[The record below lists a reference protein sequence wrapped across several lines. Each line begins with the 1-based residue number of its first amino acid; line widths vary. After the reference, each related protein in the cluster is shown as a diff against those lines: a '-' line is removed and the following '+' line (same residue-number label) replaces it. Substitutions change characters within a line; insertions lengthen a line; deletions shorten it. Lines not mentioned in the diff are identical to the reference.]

1 MSAPLLPL
9 APGQTPRA
17 WQIEALRAV
26 QVAWRRGLSRVVV
39 SAATGTGKGT
49 LLASLARRAEA
60 KGSRVLI
67 LVHRRELIEDLA
79 ARVAAI
85 PGPSAPGVVQGRR
98 DGSDAPIVV
107 ASVQSL
113 VRRLAGLQ
121 PFDLVITDECHHATA
136 PSYQLVYRA
145 VEEARRRA
153 GKPERFAHLGM
164 SATPFRSAAD
174 GVSPITGEG
183 EPYEGIVYAHDIVA
197 AIRCGDLVPPR
208 GTAVDTHLDL
218 AGVPMRGADYDEAH
232 LAGVVDVDARNT
244 QIASVV
250 AERAAGRPFLA
261 FAVSVAHAER
271 LAAAMRA
278 AGLRAEAVWGTMP
291 ADLRAQRIADYAA
304 GRLDGLVSRDLL
316 FEGFDSPRTALL
328 VAARPTRSQIIAWQL
343 VGRGL
348 RLAPGKVDCE
358 VLDFVGFLR
367 VLDFGAFSGGQGEGE
382 GAAKRK
388 PWTPAPGDR
397 VVLRYAEGR
406 DVEVGVVDEVDDPDA
421 PRFARVVWTAGTQ
434 THAVPDL
441 ARAPAEAVEAAPV
454 PIEVRGHTVYSVSLL
469 PGQDVASARGWYS
482 PAKSCSV
489 PSARAE
495 SSARAASS
503 ARAEL
508 SAYGWASQGARLMVA
523 VLVPISAGYSLWAVR
538 LGRDGLRPQELA
550 AEGVHGAIAKKLNEG
565 TDLLALQA
573 EGEAWLDKHGA
584 RHLPVNSEP
593 MRAPAPPDLVARLRA
608 ARVEVDAAALSRGEG
623 WAVLAHTQARRAVED
638 ARRELRRRFV
648 R

>member
-1 MSAPLLPL
+1 MTQPPLLPL
-9 APGQTPRA
+9 SPGQSPRA
-17 WQIEALRAV
+17 WQLEALRAV
-26 QVAWRRGLSRVVV
+26 QAAWRRGLSRVVI

-79 ARVAAI
+79 SRVQAI
-85 PGPSAPGVVQGRR
+85 LGGAAPGVVQGRR

-121 PFDLVITDECHHATA
+121 AFDLVITDECHHATA

-174 GVSPITGEG
+174 GVSPITGEA
-183 EPYEGIVYAHDIVA
+183 EPYEAIVYAHDIVQ

-218 AGVPMRGADYDEAH
+218 AGVPIRGADYDEAH
-232 LAGVVDVDARNT
+232 LATVVDVDARNV
-244 QIASVV
+244 QIAAVV
-250 AERAAGRPFLA
+250 AERAAGRPYLA

-271 LAAAMRA
+271 LAASMRA

-291 ADLRAQRIADYAA
+291 ADLRAQRLSDYAA

-316 FEGFDSPRTALL
+316 FEGFDSPRTSLL

-367 VLDFGAFSGGQGEGE
+367 VLDFAAFTGADGEAE
-382 GAAKRK
+382 DSASRK
-388 PWTPAPGDR
+388 PWRPAPGDR

-406 DVEVGVVDEVDDPDA
+406 DVEVGVVAEVDDPDE
-421 PRFARVVWTAGTQ
+421 PRFVRVSWPVAGMG

-441 ARAPAEAVEAAPV
+441 ARAPAEPVPTAAV
-454 PIEVRGHTVYSVSLL
+454 PIEVRGHTVYSVSVL
-469 PGQDVASARGWYS
+469 PGQDVAAARGWYS
-482 PAKSCSV
+482 PRV
-489 PSARAE
+489 Q
-495 SSARAASS
+495 ASS
-503 ARAEL
+503 SVTPRAEL

-523 VLVPISAGYSLWAVR
+523 VLVPVSAGYSLWAVR
-538 LGRDGLRPQELA
+538 LGRDGLRVQELA
-550 AEGVHGAIAKKLNEG
+550 ADGVHGGVAKQLSEG
-565 TDLLALQA
+565 SDLLALQREA
-573 EGEAWLDKHGA
+573 EAWLDRQGA
-584 RHLPVNSEP
+584 RHLPLQSEP
-593 MRAPAPPDLVARLRA
+593 MRAAAPPDLVARLRA
-608 ARVEVDAAALSRGEG
+608 ARVDVDPAAVSRGEG
-623 WAVLAHTQARRAVED
+623 WALLAHVQARRAVED
-638 ARRELRRRFV
+638 ARRELRRRYV

>member
-1 MSAPLLPL
+1 MTQPPLLPL
-9 APGQTPRA
+9 APGQSPRA
-17 WQIEALRAV
+17 WQLDALRAV
-26 QVAWRRGLSRVVV
+26 QAAWRRGLSRVVV

-67 LVHRRELIEDLA
+67 LVHRKELIEDLA
-79 ARVAAI
+79 ARVQAI
-85 PGPSAPGVVQGRR
+85 PGAAPPGVVQGRR

-121 PFDLVITDECHHATA
+121 AFDLVITDECHHATA

-174 GVSPITGEG
+174 GVSPITGEA
-183 EPYEGIVYAHDIVA
+183 EPFEAIVYAHDIVQ

-218 AGVPMRGADYDEAH
+218 AGVAIRGADYDEAH
-232 LAGVVDVDARNT
+232 LATVVDVDARNN
-244 QIASVV
+244 QIAAVV
-250 AERAAGRPFLA
+250 AERAQGRPFLA

-271 LAAAMRA
+271 LAASMRA

-316 FEGFDSPRTALL
+316 FEGFDSPRTSLL

-348 RLAPGKVDCE
+348 RLAPGKLDCE

-367 VLDFGAFSGGQGEGE
+367 TLDFAAFTGADGEPE
-382 GAAKRK
+382 DGASRK
-388 PWTPAPGDR
+388 PWRPAPGDR

-406 DVEVGVVDEVDDPDA
+406 DVEVGVVAEVDDPDE
-421 PRFARVVWTAGTQ
+421 PRFVRVSWPVAGMG

-441 ARAPAEAVEAAPV
+441 ARAPAEPVPTAAV
-454 PIEVRGHTVYSVSLL
+454 PIEVRGHTVYSVSVL
-469 PGQDVASARGWYS
+469 PGQDVAAARGWYS
-482 PAKSCSV
+482 PRVQASHTSPAPG
-489 PSARAE
+489 PSP
-495 SSARAASS
+495 
-503 ARAEL
+503 RAEL
-508 SAYGWASQGARLMVA
+508 SAYGWAAQGARLMVA
-523 VLVPISAGYSLWAVR
+523 VLVPVSAGYSLWAVR
-538 LGRDGLRPQELA
+538 LGRDGLRVQELA
-550 AEGVHGAIAKKLNEG
+550 ADGVHGGTAKKLSEG
-565 TDLLALQA
+565 SDLLALQTEA
-573 EGEAWLDKHGA
+573 EAWLDRQGA
-584 RHLPVNSEP
+584 RHLPLQSEP
-593 MRAPAPPDLVARLRA
+593 MRAAAPPDLVARLRA
-608 ARVEVDAAALSRGEG
+608 ARVDVDPAAVSRGEG
-623 WAVLAHTQARRAVED
+623 WALLAHTQARRAVED
-638 ARRELRRRFV
+638 ARRELRRRYV

>member
-1 MSAPLLPL
+1 MTPPPLLPL
-9 APGQTPRA
+9 APGQSPRV
-17 WQIEALRAV
+17 WQLDALRAV
-26 QVAWRRGLSRVVV
+26 QAAWRRGLSRVVV

-79 ARVAAI
+79 SRVSAI
-85 PGPSAPGVVQGRR
+85 PGAAPPGVVQGRR

-164 SATPFRSAAD
+164 SATPFRAAAD

-183 EPYEGIVYAHDIVA
+183 EPYEAIVYAHDIVA
-197 AIRCGDLVPPR
+197 AIRCGDLVLPR

-218 AGVPMRGADYDEAH
+218 AGVPIRGADYDEAH

-244 QIASVV
+244 QIAAVV

-271 LAAAMRA
+271 LAASMRA
-278 AGLRAEAVWGTMP
+278 TGLRAEAVWGTMP

-316 FEGFDSPRTALL
+316 FEGFDSPRTSLL

-358 VLDFVGFLR
+358 VLDFVGFLKQ
-367 VLDFGAFSGGQGEGE
+367 LDFSAFSGADGEAE
-382 GAAKRK
+382 DSAKRK
-388 PWTPAPGDR
+388 PWRPAPGDR

-406 DVEVGVVDEVDDPDA
+406 DAEVGIVAEVDDPDA
-421 PRFARVVWTAGTQ
+421 PRFVRVSWPGAGMG

-441 ARAPAEAVEAAPV
+441 ARAPAEPV
-454 PIEVRGHTVYSVSLL
+454 PTAAVPVEVRGHTVYSVSVL
-469 PGQDVASARGWYS
+469 PGQDVAAARGWYS
-482 PAKSCSV
+482 PRV
-489 PSARAE
+489 Q
-495 SSARAASS
+495 AASHAPAS
-503 ARAEL
+503 SSVTQRAEL
-508 SAYGWASQGARLMVA
+508 SAYGWAAQGARLMVA
-523 VLVPISAGYSLWAVR
+523 ILVPVSAGYSLWAVR
-538 LGRDGLRPQELA
+538 LGRDGLRVQELA
-550 AEGVHGAIAKKLNEG
+550 ADGVHGGTAKKLAEG
-565 TDLLALQA
+565 SDVLALQREA
-573 EGEAWLDKHGA
+573 EAWLDRQGA
-584 RHLPVNSEP
+584 RHLPLQSEP
-593 MRAPAPPDLVARLRA
+593 MRAAAPPDLVARLRA
-608 ARVEVDAAALSRGEG
+608 ARVDVDPAAVSRGEG
-623 WAVLAHTQARRAVED
+623 WALLAHVQARRAVED
-638 ARRELRRRFV
+638 ARRELRRRYV

>member
-1 MSAPLLPL
+1 MTQPPLLPL
-9 APGQTPRA
+9 APGQQPRA
-17 WQIEALRAV
+17 WQIDALRAV
-26 QVAWRRGLSRVVV
+26 QAAWRRGLSRVVV

-67 LVHRRELIEDLA
+67 LVHRKELIEDLA
-79 ARVAAI
+79 ARVSAI
-85 PGPSAPGVVQGRR
+85 PGAAAPGVVQGRR

-145 VEEARRRA
+145 VEEARRRS

-183 EPYEGIVYAHDIVA
+183 EPYEAIVYAHDVVQ

-218 AGVPMRGADYDEAH
+218 AGVPIRGADYDEAH
-232 LAGVVDVDARNT
+232 LAGVVDVDARNA
-244 QIASVV
+244 QIAAVV

-271 LAAAMRA
+271 LAAAMRG

-291 ADLRAQRIADYAA
+291 ADLRAQRLADYAA

-316 FEGFDSPRTALL
+316 FEGFDSPRTSLL

-348 RLAPGKVDCE
+348 RLAPGKTDCE

-367 VLDFGAFSGGQGEGE
+367 SLDFSAFSGPE
-382 GAAKRK
+382 GATEDRAARK
-388 PWTPAPGDR
+388 PWRPAPGDR

-406 DVEVGVVDEVDDPDA
+406 DVEVGVVAEVDDPDE
-421 PRFARVVWTAGTQ
+421 PRFVRVAWPVAGTG

-441 ARAPAEAVEAAPV
+441 ARAPAEPVPVAAV
-454 PIEVRGHTVYSVSLL
+454 PIEVRGHTVYSVSVL
-469 PGQDVASARGWYS
+469 PGQDVAAARGWYS
-482 PAKSCSV
+482 PRVQS
-489 PSARAE
+489 PHTSAAPGP
-495 SSARAASS
+495 AP
-503 ARAEL
+503 RAEL

-523 VLVPISAGYSLWAVR
+523 ILVPVSAGYSLWAVR
-538 LGRDGLRPQELA
+538 LGRDGLRVQELA
-550 AEGVHGAIAKKLNEG
+550 ADGVHGGVAKKLSEG
-565 TDLLALQA
+565 SDLLCLQREA
-573 EGEAWLDKHGA
+573 EAWLDRQGA
-584 RHLPVNSEP
+584 RHLPLTSEP
-593 MRAPAPPDLVARLRA
+593 MRAAAPPDLVARLRA
-608 ARVEVDAAALSRGEG
+608 ARVDVDPAAVSRGEG
-623 WAVLAHTQARRAVED
+623 WALLAHVQARRAVED
-638 ARRELRRRFV
+638 ARRELRRRYV